1 MGTWMA
7 YWGALSIV
15 LAGAIVWATFSTS
28 RRNYW
33 ISVIC
38 FTVLA
43 IETCA
48 FSIFPTL
55 FSIYMAEAFEPKSI
69 SLSSYSLA
77 YISPILTT
85 CWFVYSA
92 LSLFPFL
99 AGRAS
104 FWIVT
109 SITGLAAAYSLG
121 LFVAG
126 QIRFPMNAGP
136 PPYQGI
142 QAIYYWLLWMR
153 IHELRKSICP
163 LFTKSKTQAE
173 SGPRE

>member
-1 MGTWMA
+1 MGTYNA

-15 LAGAIVWATFSTS
+15 LACVIVCATLWTS

-33 ISVIC
+33 ISVFC
-38 FTVLA
+38 FALLA
-43 IETCA
+43 IGTCSFSVFPA
-48 FSIFPTL
+48 IFSIF
-55 FSIYMAEAFEPKSI
+55 IAEPFEPRPI
-69 SLSSYSLA
+69 ALSSYVLA
-77 YISPILTT
+77 YIGPILSV
-85 CWFVYSA
+85 CWFAYSA

-109 SITGLAAAYSLG
+109 SITGLAAFYSLG

-153 IHELRKSICP
+153 VYELRKTIYP
-163 LFTKSKTQAE
+163 LLPRSKNLAEQAAT
-173 SGPRE
+173 